1 VHYPVVKELHGSR
14 HVFLHVGS
22 KAYPVNLITA
32 LSNIDYETFTSVG
45 TAITSAINTDLNGIS
60 LSSNVFTVTNGEDIV
75 VMFFLT
81 LNSGTAPTVLIV
93 NSDWSL
99 QDSEVAVDGLN
110 VITLT
115 AGWDG
120 NTTLRFFNDATTT
133 NFATSKIFVYRK
145 SDMVMD
151 EAINWLKCEVAG
163 GSSFRSN
170 HSREEVS
177 ADLILPEHFNIKY

>member
-1 VHYPVVKELHGSR
+1 
-14 HVFLHVGS
+14 
-22 KAYPVNLITA
+22 
-32 LSNIDYETFTSVG
+32 
-45 TAITSAINTDLNGIS
+45 
-60 LSSNVFTVTNGEDIV
+60 VTNGEKIII
-75 VMFFLT
+75 MFYLALT
-81 LNSGTAPTVLIV
+81 SGTTPTIALANSG
-93 NSDWSL
+93 WSL
-99 QDSEVAVDGLN
+99 TDTEAAADGLN
-110 VITLT
+110 VIELT
-115 AGWDG
+115 ASWDG
-120 NTTLRFFNDATTT
+120 ESSIKLFNNATTT